1 MNYIKQF
8 ENFESTNNQHLLI
21 IDVQKSFKK
30 FFTTIYVNHLIKYA
44 KQFQNV
50 YQVWDNHVDGK
61 NPDPEYLYDEN
72 PDIPVHSDLYNFPN
86 QKDIIEKRYT
96 YNVNIDFF
104 KKILDKKVYQDIKNK
119 ETKKQLNKGNFFQT
133 TEGTI
138 IVYIGNNHR
147 WFHMPKKLYDLFVKL
162 KGQEVVIVGGS
173 DNECLEDVIIA
184 GDSLG
189 VMMKR
194 DHRYIWSPSNCPK
207 F

>member
-1 MNYIKQF
+1 MP
-8 ENFESTNNQHLLI
+8 HLDCAKAARCGRSDHRNRADRDGICRRRFNEGLLAHSRASQI
-21 IDVQKSFKK
+21 RLPGRAARRRDSNSISKRRKVGPDHEYQKAGDQSH
-30 FFTTIYVNHLIKYA
+30 NH
-44 KQFQNV
+44 QN
-50 YQVWDNHVDGK
+50 GA
-61 NPDPEYLYDEN
+61 
-72 PDIPVHSDLYNFPN
+72 
-86 QKDIIEKRYT
+86 EK
-96 YNVNIDFF
+96 
-104 KKILDKKVYQDIKNK
+104 DIKNK